1 MYLQS
6 LVLSNPNYIELTE
19 TVGGTEEVGGGGDLF
34 LSPLDWNMKELGGA
48 YIEENPAVTE
58 TSFNKEN
65 LGRDFPGSR
74 RASYVAH

>member
-6 LVLSNPNYIELTE
+6 LVLSNPNYIELT
-19 TVGGTEEVGGGGDLF
+19 GGTEEVVGGGDLF

-48 YIEENPAVTE
+48 YIEVNSAVTE
-58 TSFNKEN
+58 TSFIEEN
-65 LGRDFPGSR
+65 LGSDFPGSR